1 MDFRYSGRDQLF
13 GGVVYLIICLDPSQT
28 HARLWERALG
38 ILWSWAWTFP
48 PRRDPGSGRTAL
60 ASQILGPGRRAALTS
75 YCLGP
80 GPLPWGMGR
89 TGWRCHAAPLRSA
102 FVPSWS
108 VGACPPPAGRGGN
121 TPPAATAK
129 ERRHALACKRAAWP
143 CIWACGLGS

>member
-1 MDFRYSGRDQLF
+1 MDFRCSGRDQLF

-80 GPLPWGMGR
+80 GPLP
-89 TGWRCHAAPLRSA
+89 
-102 FVPSWS
+102 
-108 VGACPPPAGRGGN
+108 
-121 TPPAATAK
+121 
-129 ERRHALACKRAAWP
+129 RHALACERAAL
-143 CIWACGLGS
+143 ASYGLGPGPPPDATLNLGAWPWHLMVWGRDLSPDMPLHVSARP